1 MPAVWTLVPPR
12 ALHKTGFHH
21 GHALAVRRG
30 SVPGSA
36 APLKAGTKTSPAV
49 VGARLHRT
57 VERLALALLA
67 SAALHAIAWPVA
79 ARHHAIDP
87 PSEEPIA
94 LLVEP
99 APADPVKSDLPE
111 TPSDPVAR
119 SPGVR
124 SAKSAAVSRSRTLA
138 APRATAA
145 PASSAM
151 TAHTGNPLVV
161 GSASAYAGGPTTIPG
176 GSGGDGAG
184 GGHDLSLPA
193 RLGGAVQWTCPWAE
207 RFNNGINDG
216 RIIVAHVAV
225 EVDVDGSAV
234 RARVTDDPGYGF
246 GRTARGCALQ
256 GRYIPGRGAD
266 GRIAR
271 VWTESFRVIF
281 DGPSV
286 VAAPEKASWETS
298 TAQ

>member
-1 MPAVWTLVPPR
+1 
-12 ALHKTGFHH
+12 
-21 GHALAVRRG
+21 
-30 SVPGSA
+30 
-36 APLKAGTKTSPAV
+36 
-49 VGARLHRT
+49 
-57 VERLALALLA
+57 VERLALALLS
-67 SAALHAIAWPVA
+67 SAAIHAIAWTVA
-79 ARHHAIDP
+79 ARHLAVTVHDP

-99 APADPVKSDLPE
+99 APADPVKPDLPE

-119 SPGVR
+119 SPGAR
-124 SAKSAAVSRSRTLA
+124 NANTAAVSRSRTAA
-138 APRATAA
+138 APPATAA

-151 TAHTGNPLVV
+151 TADKGDPLVV
-161 GSASAYAGGPTTIPG
+161 GSASAYAGGSTTILG

-184 GGHDLSLPA
+184 GRDLSLPA
-193 RLGGAVQWTCPWAE
+193 RLGGAVQWLCPWPE
-207 RFNNGINDG
+207 RFNNGLSDG
-216 RIIVAHVAV
+216 QIIVVHVVV

-246 GRTARGCALQ
+246 GRTARGCALK

-266 GRIAR
+266 GQIAR
-271 VWTESFRVIF
+271 AWTESFRVIF

>member
-1 MPAVWTLVPPR
+1 VD
-12 ALHKTGFHH
+12 
-21 GHALAVRRG
+21 
-30 SVPGSA
+30 
-36 APLKAGTKTSPAV
+36 
-49 VGARLHRT
+49 
-57 VERLALALLA
+57 RLAWALLS
-67 SAALHAIAWPVA
+67 SATLHAIAWTVA
-79 ARHHAIDP
+79 ARHHAVTVHDP
-87 PSEEPIA
+87 PSQEPIA
-94 LLVEP
+94 MFVEP
-99 APADPVKSDLPE
+99 APADPVKPDLPE

-124 SAKSAAVSRSRTLA
+124 NANNAAVSRSRTAA
-138 APRATAA
+138 APPATAA

-151 TAHTGNPLVV
+151 AADTGDPLVV
-161 GSASAYAGGPTTIPG
+161 GSASAYAGGPTAVPG

-184 GGHDLSLPA
+184 GGRDLSLPA
-193 RLGGAVQWTCPWAE
+193 RLGGAVQWPCPWPE
-207 RFNNGINDG
+207 RFDNGINDG

-246 GRTARGCALQ
+246 GRTARLCALK

-266 GRIAR
+266 GQIAR
-271 VWTESFRVIF
+271 AWTASFRVIF